1 MPTTFVYTTF
11 AVITVLNGAGQL
23 APVDKADL
31 PAGTA
36 GPILFTEAQCNFVR
50 GKMANPEKYV
60 CQVFTSP
67 AETQLVWTAPGF
79 VMPAAASPAGRQGF
93 LTPKALDDVKVGP
106 SKLEERDKPEAVA
119 PAKEIESKAPPV
131 DITPPKQKKVA
142 QQPHYQRQAMFEGNP
157 LTGFFSW

>member
-11 AVITVLNGAGQL
+11 AVITALNGAGQL

-50 GKMANPEKYV
+50 GKMEHPEKYV

-67 AETQLVWTAPGF
+67 SETKLVWSAPGF
-79 VMPAAASPAGRQGF
+79 TMPAEAPPAGQQGR
-93 LTPKALDDVKVGP
+93 LTPQGPLDDVKVGP
-106 SKLEERDKPEAVA
+106 TKLEERDKPE
-119 PAKEIESKAPPV
+119 
-131 DITPPKQKKVA
+131 
-142 QQPHYQRQAMFEGNP
+142 
-157 LTGFFSW
+157 